1 MIRGFKFPIT
11 VDDQEI
17 YAILSFPE
25 DKDDSVSVSGYDV
38 EAELAAEAL
47 GLSSPIGQL
56 ASDWRGGAGFFIAQ
70 GDNLEHFF
78 GNVLDEENEEAYGL
92 FTKQVLSKIFNTA
105 LQVIV
110 AGAADIDE
118 SEFFSHVEDLDFRN
132 IDYDDLDWDQDLIA
146 SVAEAAWRNDDY
158 DLIKALRPLYT
169 RGEFA
174 ELTEDSAKCDEEGET
189 SVKCSVT
196 YNFYFLEKLRHEW
209 TIRVVAKYTTAELTD
224 FEFEEDDNSEEPP
237 SDVEPILNDMDEDTD
252 WVSRVE
258 QEAYYSQP
266 EVPDPDYSGDFAVF
280 IDGSLHG
287 RFEDMGDAERF
298 VEMSR
303 EVVEREGLDNDVGLY
318 KIIEGLEEEAEEE
331 DEYFDEDDI
340 DNWSEII

>member
-1 MIRGFKFPIT
+1 MTKRFTRSSP
-11 VDDQEI
+11 
-17 YAILSFPE
+17 SHE

-158 DLIKALRPLYT
+158 DLNQSAQAALYP
-169 RGEFA
+169 RGVRRA
-174 ELTEDSAKCDEEGET
+174 DRG
-189 SVKCSVT
+189 
-196 YNFYFLEKLRHEW
+196 
-209 TIRVVAKYTTAELTD
+209 
-224 FEFEEDDNSEEPP
+224 
-237 SDVEPILNDMDEDTD
+237 
-252 WVSRVE
+252 
-258 QEAYYSQP
+258 Q
-266 EVPDPDYSGDFAVF
+266 
-280 IDGSLHG
+280 
-287 RFEDMGDAERF
+287 
-298 VEMSR
+298 R
-303 EVVEREGLDNDVGLY
+303 EV
-318 KIIEGLEEEAEEE
+318 
-331 DEYFDEDDI
+331 
-340 DNWSEII
+340 